1 MIYLDH
7 AATTPLRKEAL
18 DAMMPFFTE
27 KAANA
32 SALYAAGRQTR
43 SAIDAARRQIAQAI
57 GAHERE
63 IYFTAGGSEADN
75 WALFGIARTMKE
87 KRHIITTQIEHHAV
101 LNSCAALEQMGY
113 PVTYIEPDEYGFISP
128 EKVKAAMRPN
138 TGLVSVMTANNEVG
152 TIEPIAEIAK
162 IAHEN
167 GALIHT
173 DAVQAVGH
181 VPIDVEKLG
190 VDLLSMAAHKFYGPK
205 GIGAL
210 YIKNGVHITS
220 LIYGGEQ
227 EKGLRAGTENTPAI
241 VGMGQALRLAC
252 ENMTTENARLEAL
265 RNRFEEDILSRIP
278 HARINGM
285 RNQSFA
291 RYIACDFS
299 ECRYEYALD
308 AAGFGRHCGV
318 GRQCVR
324 CRCDGAVACDS
335 GDARSRGR
343 GCALF
348 ARYGK
353 YTRGY
358 SKNRR
363 CAVPHFE
370 LKESFHDL
378 WQ

>member
-32 SALYAAGRQTR
+32 SSLYAAGRQAR
-43 SAIDAARRQIAQAI
+43 SAVDTARRQVAQAI
-57 GAHERE
+57 GVHERE

-252 ENMTTENARLEAL
+252 ENMPTENARLEAL

-285 RNQSFA
+285 RNHRLPGTLHVTFPNA
-291 RYIACDFS
+291 DTNMLLMRLDMEGIAASAGSAC
-299 ECRYEYALD
+299 
-308 AAGFGRHCGV
+308 AAGAMERSHVIQAMRVPEGAD
-318 GRQCVR
+318 VR
-324 CRCDGAVACDS
+324 FSLGMENTQEDILKTVDALCRI
-335 GDARSRGR
+335 
-343 GCALF
+343 L
-348 ARYGK
+348 
-353 YTRGY
+353 
-358 SKNRR
+358 N
-363 CAVPHFE
+363 
-370 LKESFHDL
+370 
-378 WQ
+378 

>member
-32 SALYAAGRQTR
+32 SALYAAGRQAR
-43 SAIDAARRQIAQAI
+43 SAVDTARRQVAQAI
-57 GAHERE
+57 GACERE

-75 WALFGIARTMKE
+75 WALFGIARTLKE

-113 PVTYIEPDEYGFISP
+113 PVTYIEPDEYGFILP

-181 VPIDVEKLG
+181 IPIDVEKLG

-252 ENMTTENARLEAL
+252 ENMPTENARLEAL

-285 RNQSFA
+285 PNNRLPGTLHVTFPNA
-291 RYIACDFS
+291 DTNMLLMRLDMEGIAASAGSAC
-299 ECRYEYALD
+299 
-308 AAGFGRHCGV
+308 AAGAMERSHVIRAMRVPEGAD
-318 GRQCVR
+318 VR
-324 CRCDGAVACDS
+324 FSLGMENTQEDILKTVDALCRI
-335 GDARSRGR
+335 
-343 GCALF
+343 L
-348 ARYGK
+348 
-353 YTRGY
+353 
-358 SKNRR
+358 N
-363 CAVPHFE
+363 
-370 LKESFHDL
+370 
-378 WQ
+378 

>member
-1 MIYLDH
+1 MVYLDH

-113 PVTYIEPDEYGFISP
+113 PVTYIEPDEYGFISL

-181 VPIDVEKLG
+181 IPIDVEKLG

-210 YIKNGVHITS
+210 YIKNGVHITN

-285 RNQSFA
+285 PNNRLPGTLHVTFPDADTNMLLM
-291 RYIACDFS
+291 RLDMEGIAASAGSAC
-299 ECRYEYALD
+299 
-308 AAGFGRHCGV
+308 AAGAMERSHVIRAMRVPEGAD
-318 GRQCVR
+318 VR
-324 CRCDGAVACDS
+324 FSLGMENTQEDILKTVDALCRI
-335 GDARSRGR
+335 
-343 GCALF
+343 L
-348 ARYGK
+348 
-353 YTRGY
+353 
-358 SKNRR
+358 N
-363 CAVPHFE
+363 
-370 LKESFHDL
+370 
-378 WQ
+378 

>member
-113 PVTYIEPDEYGFISP
+113 PVTYVEPDEYGFISP
-128 EKVKAAMRPN
+128 EKVKQAMRPD

-181 VPIDVEKLG
+181 VLIDVEKLG

-252 ENMTTENARLEAL
+252 ENMPTENARLEAL

-285 RNQSFA
+285 PNNRLPGTLHVTFPDADTNMLLM
-291 RYIACDFS
+291 RLDMEGIAASAGSAC
-299 ECRYEYALD
+299 
-308 AAGFGRHCGV
+308 AAGAMERSHVIRAMRVLEGAD
-318 GRQCVR
+318 VR
-324 CRCDGAVACDS
+324 FSLGMENTQEDILKTVDALCRI
-335 GDARSRGR
+335 
-343 GCALF
+343 L
-348 ARYGK
+348 
-353 YTRGY
+353 
-358 SKNRR
+358 N
-363 CAVPHFE
+363 
-370 LKESFHDL
+370 
-378 WQ
+378 